1 MDLLRKEIE
10 RKRKAVELAKQSSE
24 VGRIEKTSVSN
35 SSSSHRRES
44 VGASGKKKRV
54 TKKTYL
60 KTADLRRFQEKQE
73 DEERQQRERG
83 RKRQRHEEVGIGG
96 NAVNSS
102 SKNDNDDDTTLEN
115 RTTTAASDCTTSKR
129 MDSIRSS
136 VEGGLDGTSD
146 ELGMTTTTIESK
158 IRSGDEL
165 IEEKRVEVKEQDMS
179 NDEITKA
186 LRELGIPVWLFGERE
201 DYQRMDR
208 LREALESQKAEL
220 AGMSEM
226 DDFRLGSGHGIRN
239 TFLGGKKGRKDEDR
253 DTNLKATS
261 EAAQANNN
269 KNGDK
274 STTNKVLRDIIPKI
288 TDVKQDT
295 DDPHKT
301 IHRFFKFLLRHW
313 EEDLTSRPDSVK
325 RTLAGRNETK
335 TLKQCKD
342 YIRPLFKLCKTRRLE
357 ETIMGRIL
365 SIVQFCE
372 DGEFVKAHDAYID
385 VAIGRAAWPIGVTMV
400 GIHARSGRARIESS
414 NVAHVMNSEL
424 QRKYLT
430 SVKRLMTYCQK
441 KRKDVAPSKKVT
453 NV

>member
-1 MDLLRKEIE
+1 MDLLRKEME
-10 RKRKAVELAKQSSE
+10 RKRKAVALAKKSSE
-24 VGRIEKTSVSN
+24 VGRIEKTSVPNSL
-35 SSSSHRRES
+35 SSSSTYRRD
-44 VGASGKKKRV
+44 SGDSSKKNRV

-73 DEERQQRERG
+73 EEERQQRERT
-83 RKRQRHEEVGIGG
+83 RKRQRHKEVGIVG
-96 NAVNSS
+96 NVNESN
-102 SKNDNDDDTTLEN
+102 SKNDTDDITALDV
-115 RTTTAASDCTTSKR
+115 AASNGTSTK
-129 MDSIRSS
+129 MDGIRSPA
-136 VEGGLDGTSD
+136 EDRLDGTLD
-146 ELGMTTTTIESK
+146 DLEMTATTIESK
-158 IRSGDEL
+158 IKSGDEL
-165 IEEKRVEVKEQDMS
+165 AEEKRSESREPDMT

-201 DYQRMDR
+201 DWQRMGR

-253 DTNLKATS
+253 DTNMKATS
-261 EAAQANNN
+261 EATQSKSNA
-269 KNGDK
+269 NGDK
-274 STTNKVLRDIIPKI
+274 SNTNKVLRDIIPKI

-313 EEDLTSRPDSVK
+313 EEDLASRPDSVK
-325 RTLAGRNETK
+325 RTAAGRNETK